1 MSMNKYI
8 RGFVMALMV
17 MPLTVYGS
25 SSDGPEELFYYSY
38 GDKVAIEVVP
48 GRFMLKK
55 NPEMTKEQLEV
66 KVKACL
72 EKADFDW
79 FNSDICTVST
89 DEEQVDE
96 AILRLLPE
104 SMIESVRRV
113 YITLSD
119 KKFFNNNPAQE
130 PLALG
135 LINQIILKFKDDVNE
150 TVRETITQTF
160 HLTEFKKDKL
170 FEIYLVPKEEDILSV
185 SNRIYETGYFEY
197 AYPEL
202 ICRVTLHDELAVYP
216 NDPYFQYQVTLH
228 NTGQTFN
235 GHSGYADADIDAP
248 EAWALTMGS
257 EDIVV
262 AVIDRGVTSN
272 HPDLPNTRQVRL
284 NGSNFGVGNANDPS
298 PIGNENHGNACAGVI
313 AATANNEEGIAGIAP
328 LCKIMP
334 IRVDNTTP
342 PAEMARAI
350 IFAANNGAHII
361 SNSWGYAS
369 STNDLYPCI
378 VNAIEY
384 AIYEGCLVL
393 FSAGNNASHENGG
406 DGSAHF
412 PANRVI
418 EGKLTVGA
426 SDRYDHQADY
436 SPTDTC
442 IDIVAPSNR
451 AYPYNPY
458 YYNGI
463 AGENV
468 DMWSLDIPDSSGY
481 NPCPSDQGFRD
492 IPQGSTLPSSGT
504 NYLSYTG
511 HFGGTSHACPVVAG
525 VAALVL
531 SVNPDLSPQTMCCLL
546 KSTADKVGG
555 YSYINGRC
563 NEMGYGRVNAN
574 EAVWTACDTT
584 FINNQYIT
592 TLKEVAG
599 CDILLRPDVSVGQG
613 GNLKIRAR
621 NSTTINGRFCV
632 DLGSLLEIKPFRP
645 TN

>member
-25 SSDGPEELFYYSY
+25 SSNRPEELFYYSY

-185 SNRIYETGYFEY
+185 SNMIYETGYFEY

-262 AVIDRGVTSN
+262 AVIDAGVTSN

-334 IRVDNTTP
+334 IRFDDQTT
-342 PAEMARAI
+342 ASQLADAI
-350 IFAANNGAHII
+350 AFAVNNGANII
-361 SNSWGYAS
+361 SNSWGYN
-369 STNDLYPCI
+369 TINNNLHPCI
-378 VNAIEY
+378 VNAITNAVEDS
-384 AIYEGCLVL
+384 CLVI
-393 FSAGNNASHENGG
+393 FAAGNTAHHVNGG
-406 DGSAHF
+406 DGWTTF
-412 PANRVI
+412 PANRII

-426 SDRYDHQADY
+426 SDRYDYQANY

-442 IDIVAPSNR
+442 IDIVAPSHR
-451 AYPYNPY
+451 AYPTQ
-458 YYNGI
+458 I
-463 AGENV
+463 SGENL
-468 DMWSLDIPDSSGY
+468 DMWSIDIPGDYGY
-481 NPCPSDQGFRD
+481 NPCPSDQGFEY
-492 IPQGSTLPSSGT
+492 ITPGSTLPSSGT

-531 SVNPDLSPQTMCCLL
+531 SVNPDLTPQTLCNVL
-546 KSTADKVGG
+546 KSSADKVGG
-555 YSYINGRC
+555 YNYINGRC

-574 EAVWTACDTT
+574 NAVWAVCDTT
-584 FINNQYIT
+584 IVDHTVYGSRVVT
-592 TLKEVAG
+592 G
-599 CDILLRPDVSVGQG
+599 CDILIKQHVVVPNHTNFEV
-613 GNLKIRAR
+613 RAR
-621 NSTTINGRFCV
+621 NSVTIRGLFYV
-632 DLGSLLEIKPFRP
+632 EPGGTLEVIPY
-645 TN
+645 